1 MIASVTVRQ
10 DKLLRSDVNPIYKMY
25 VYDESSS
32 KTDELAAAISKLV
45 RYQVLDLS
53 QLEGYQGR
61 LSVSCHNVGIVPV
74 SRDEYQVVCRYSQEF
89 CSFGYCD
96 ESGHWRVVEPHKGN
110 QIISLCHT
118 LFGTCMK

>member
-1 MIASVTVRQ
+1 MVASVTVRQ

-53 QLEGYQGR
+53 QLEGYQG
-61 LSVSCHNVGIVPV
+61 
-74 SRDEYQVVCRYSQEF
+74 
-89 CSFGYCD
+89 
-96 ESGHWRVVEPHKGN
+96 
-110 QIISLCHT
+110 
-118 LFGTCMK
+118 